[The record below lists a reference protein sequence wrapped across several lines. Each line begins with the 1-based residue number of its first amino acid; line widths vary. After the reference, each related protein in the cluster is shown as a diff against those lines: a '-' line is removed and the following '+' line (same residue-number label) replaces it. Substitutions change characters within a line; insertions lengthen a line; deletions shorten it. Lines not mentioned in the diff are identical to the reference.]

1 MFQIA
6 KYSLN
11 KAYSDDG
18 KLVNLMVSGDNA
30 EEEMMKANNEIKQK
44 WTLTGNSN
52 WKKKS
57 FASLWVV
64 HIKIQIDSCAIS
76 RCYSTGRS
84 LL

>member
-1 MFQIA
+1 MLQIA

-18 KLVNLMVSGDNA
+18 KLVNLMVSEDNV

-52 WKKKS
+52 WKKEFCK
-57 FASLWVV
+57 LMGV
-64 HIKIQIDSCAIS
+64 HIKIQIDSCVIS
-76 RCYSTGRS
+76 RCYSTGHS